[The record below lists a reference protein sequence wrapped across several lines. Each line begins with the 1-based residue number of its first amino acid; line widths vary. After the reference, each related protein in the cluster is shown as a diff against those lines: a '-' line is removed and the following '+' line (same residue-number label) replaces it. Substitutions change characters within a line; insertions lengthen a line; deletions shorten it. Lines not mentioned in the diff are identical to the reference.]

1 LTERAFVRRGGARG
15 DGPTSSIWSVA
26 EGARGR
32 RWRTVET
39 TAGRVGRAILLELD
53 PEGRPTRLEVAT
65 AAGLLTL
72 HPEPDERSIHGNVV
86 RAGGIDHLALAW
98 SDRHE
103 IVVGEVGGWAIAA
116 RVGRRL
122 AVGATV
128 EVPVLEV
135 GLDLGLV
142 ERTGVVQRLD
152 AAAWAID
159 AGREGGGSIVRLDA
173 DGAPLDAG
181 ETWPLELVAGGG

>member
-1 LTERAFVRRGGARG
+1 
-15 DGPTSSIWSVA
+15 VA

-53 PEGRPTRLEVAT
+53 RAGRPTRLEVAT
-65 AAGLLTL
+65 GAGLLTL

-86 RAGGIDHLALAW
+86 RAGGVDHLALAW

-116 RVGRRL
+116 RVGRGL

-159 AGREGGGSIVRLDA
+159 AGHEGGGSIVRLDA
-173 DGAPLDAG
+173 DGTPLDGG
-181 ETWPLELVAGGG
+181 ETWPLELEAGVG